1 MNCPG
6 QPVAIGWKQEG
17 EGRWYVVDACE
28 VHAWQLQK
36 RPRREL
42 PRRPR
47 PGGWGC
53 GWLGRS
59 LEDPAPLDVH
69 EPVATSPLSRP
80 SPGIVLPRPR
90 WFWESVTACGPSVSR

>member
-36 RPRREL
+36 RPRR
-42 PRRPR
+42 
-47 PGGWGC
+47 
-53 GWLGRS
+53 
-59 LEDPAPLDVH
+59 
-69 EPVATSPLSRP
+69 TSR
-80 SPGIVLPRPR
+80 
-90 WFWESVTACGPSVSR
+90 A